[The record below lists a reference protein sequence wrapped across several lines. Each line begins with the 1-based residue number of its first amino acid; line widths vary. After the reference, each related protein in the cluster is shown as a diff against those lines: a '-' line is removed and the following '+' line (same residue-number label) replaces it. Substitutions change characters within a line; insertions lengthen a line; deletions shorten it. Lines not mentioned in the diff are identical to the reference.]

1 MTLSNVSLKLRRY
14 QKNFCTIFAAMTL
27 FPVMFI
33 NMFVLGIYPLFTNFT
48 KMVFINVPDK
58 FFSWKTFQTN
68 FTRIFTVFL
77 IHMFF
82 QFFPVFKRLIAS
94 FTVPLM
100 DFRNGWRTFQPQFF
114 STLSFVPVLFNLRFF
129 NHKLFNH
136 KLVNHEFLTMNF

>member
-58 FFSWKTFQTN
+58 FFS
-68 FTRIFTVFL
+68 
-77 IHMFF
+77 
-82 QFFPVFKRLIAS
+82 
-94 FTVPLM
+94 
-100 DFRNGWRTFQPQFF
+100 
-114 STLSFVPVLFNLRFF
+114 
-129 NHKLFNH
+129 
-136 KLVNHEFLTMNF
+136 